1 MWNSHMQTSQE
12 HNAKS
17 HTRVPRS
24 GTSGTLVP
32 CDRGQAK
39 GHFRIICPRAT
50 LPKAARRTV
59 ATDGGGGGGTAGAAV
74 AGLFKLHRQFLNR

>member
-1 MWNSHMQTSQE
+1 M
-12 HNAKS
+12 
-17 HTRVPRS
+17 
-24 GTSGTLVP
+24 P

-59 ATDGGGGGGTAGAAV
+59 ATGGGGGGGTAGAAV
-74 AGLFKLHRQFLNR
+74 AGLFKLHRLFLNR